1 MRAMRQRKRFDERKG
16 WIPAEGGQTL
26 TEYAMILVFV
36 AVAAVAAV
44 TLLGVPIRGFYTG
57 INGSF

>member
-1 MRAMRQRKRFDERKG
+1 MARGNKGYPPQKPFGRK
-16 WIPAEGGQTL
+16 GQTL
-26 TEYAMILVFV
+26 VECAMVLLFV
-36 AVAAVAAV
+36 AVACVAAV